1 MSKEK
6 RILRTEF
13 IVLIVLW
20 ILMFT
25 APVIF
30 NDQPDREI
38 DTYYVMWIEFAL
50 VGIIFMVHRFLLLPR
65 LFFKKKYYSYMVAV
79 IFLITAFAVFLYYFK
94 GVDVIKGYIGGSS
107 DLASP
112 PPRTL
117 RQLEELGLPGFMDY
131 EGRPMKAPMK
141 IIPPQIGNIIL
152 AIFILLLDIGM
163 AIATKWV
170 IAEQKRTVME
180 NENINAKL
188 IKLQSQVSPHFF
200 MNTLNNIHALVEID
214 PARAQKTIIELSGL
228 MDYLLYES
236 SSINVVSVQREI
248 DFINSYINLMR
259 LRYPKRVN
267 IDFNCIGKVPTAKI
281 PPLLFLNFI
290 ENTFKYGVD
299 YTKES
304 FILIGFNFS
313 DKQIEMICKNS
324 NHSATVKRT
333 RRGFGLTNSRKRLDL
348 IYENNYTLE
357 IDDNQDIF
365 SVNLKIPTIQ

>member
-1 MSKEK
+1 
-6 RILRTEF
+6 
-13 IVLIVLW
+13 
-20 ILMFT
+20 MFT

-30 NDQPDREI
+30 NDIPDRTI

-50 VGIIFMVHRFLLLPR
+50 VGIVFMVHRFLLLPR
-65 LFFKKKYYSYMVAV
+65 LFFKRKYYSYMVAV
-79 IFLITAFAVFLYYFK
+79 MLLITLFAFFLFYFN
-94 GVDVIKGYIGGSS
+94 GVEVIKSYFSEMGSGIT
-107 DLASP
+107 SP

-117 RQLEELGLPGFMDY
+117 KQLEELGLPGFMDY

-152 AIFILLLDIGM
+152 ALLILILDLGM

-188 IKLQSQVSPHFF
+188 IKLQSQISPHFF

-214 PARAQKTIIELSGL
+214 PPRAQKTIIELSGL

-267 IDFNCIGKVPTAKI
+267 IDFNCVGKVPTAKI

-304 FILIGFNFS
+304 FILIDFNFS
-313 DKQIEMICKNS
+313 DKQIEMVCKNS

-348 IYENNYTLE
+348 IYENNYSLE